1 IARHVEPAV
10 VNIDTLQ
17 PTADIAETDNEDK
30 TDKTP
35 SNPLY
40 EMFRRQPPRP
50 MRGVGSGFIIDSKG
64 YIVTNKHVIEGASR
78 ITVSLL
84 TGERYR
90 GRVIGTDGETDIA
103 VLKIDSDQSR
113 QQRRAARQHARR
125 SHRGEFA
132 NRHAERRLQRH
143 WFRAAFKRREAGLRS
158 NHCQR
163 KSETRLSRRNAGF
176 SKERVRARLLSAGSE

>member
-1 IARHVEPAV
+1 STQLRKLRLWIVPLAAVSVVTAIGIRSIPPGRTTAAHYQTQSAARGAEALWAAFVEMARHVEPAV

-84 TGERYR
+84 TG
-90 GRVIGTDGETDIA
+90 
-103 VLKIDSDQSR
+103 
-113 QQRRAARQHARR
+113 
-125 SHRGEFA
+125 
-132 NRHAERRLQRH
+132 
-143 WFRAAFKRREAGLRS
+143 
-158 NHCQR
+158 
-163 KSETRLSRRNAGF
+163 
-176 SKERVRARLLSAGSE
+176 